1 MECGCFGLVSS
12 YSKNCVGLKSFKVNF
27 ISLILMSCLLSNQI
41 SRNWIFISSDF
52 FYDHDSTKKAA
63 FVLSFS
69 VRPL

>member
-1 MECGCFGLVSS
+1 
-12 YSKNCVGLKSFKVNF
+12 
-27 ISLILMSCLLSNQI
+27 MSCLLSNQI

-52 FYDHDSTKKAA
+52 FYDHDSTKQAA